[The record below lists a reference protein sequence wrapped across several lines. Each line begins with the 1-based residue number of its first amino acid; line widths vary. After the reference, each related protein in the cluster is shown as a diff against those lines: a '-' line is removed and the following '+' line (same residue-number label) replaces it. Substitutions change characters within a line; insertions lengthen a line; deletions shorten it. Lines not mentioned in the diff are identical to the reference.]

1 MLKSKIIFLVL
12 FIVIATFFAL
22 QFENVY
28 GHGLGLDTIKSI
40 DINGKK
46 ISISVEMPMYYT
58 ESNRQITITAV
69 DDETKEN
76 ANNVTFLIELFHDGE
91 MILRDYFLAPEGVL
105 FINVKPTNDDQIQIL
120 GEQDLAL
127 GAWYATES
135 QPLELSGPIFES
147 GGLFHFEIEIK
158 TIDDR
163 TNILD
168 NLGVHVADV
177 SVVETTSYVQQDKE
191 LNDVNFGMK
200 SYFDKISNFVYKPEE
215 GMVIFSMPFDWSE
228 KTISHIPIVHE
239 EIHFPKDF
247 AEFVSPSYVGTVNG
261 IKLFKSS
268 VTVDDY
274 TEEDK
279 RIVHFMLLG
288 DHLKFLKSEQKKS
301 GLDIPDNMVFTL
313 TSSELVQFPMIAM
326 TKNEE
331 IQVDLSWE
339 PIVIEPTKEITFVFT
354 IRDGSTGNPSR
365 QSSYDFVI
373 IQNGKEIYK
382 TSGNAVV
389 GGGFEEYI
397 FSESQTG
404 NTIIRFENIKGTG
417 MATEFG
423 LVVIPEFG
431 SIISMILILSITSM
445 IFISKRNY
453 LSKLNFS

>member
-12 FIVIATFFAL
+12 FIVIATFFSL

-40 DINGKK
+40 DVNGKK
-46 ISISVEMPMYYT
+46 ISVSVEMPMYYT
-58 ESNRQITITAV
+58 ESNRQITITAI

-76 ANNVTFLIELFHDGE
+76 VNNVTFLIGLFHDGE

-120 GEQDLAL
+120 GEQDSVL

-158 TIDDR
+158 TIDDT
-163 TNILD
+163 TNILED
-168 NLGVHVADV
+168 LGVHVADV

-191 LNDVNFGMK
+191 SNDVNFSLK
-200 SYFDKISNFVYKPEE
+200 SYFDKISNFVYKPNE
-215 GMVIFSMPFDWSE
+215 GMVTFSMPFDWSE

-247 AEFVSPSYVGTVNG
+247 EEFTGPSYIGTVNG

-274 TEEDK
+274 TEENE
-279 RIVHFMLLG
+279 RIIHFMLLD
-288 DHLKFLKSEQKKS
+288 DHLRYLKNEQKKS
-301 GLDIPDNMVFTL
+301 NTELPDYIVFTL
-313 TSSELVQFPMIAM
+313 TMGTEIQFPMIAL
-326 TKNEE
+326 TQYEE
-331 IQVDLSWE
+331 FQVDLTWD
-339 PIVIEPTKEITFVFT
+339 PIEIEPGKKTIFIFT
-354 IRDGSTGNPSR
+354 IRDGTTGDNLRYST
-365 QSSYDFVI
+365 YDFVI
-373 IQNGKEIYK
+373 LQSGKEIYR

-389 GGGFEEYI
+389 GGDFEE
-397 FSESQTG
+397 FTFLESQTG
-404 NTIIRFENIKGTG
+404 PTIIRFENIRGTNLDI
-417 MATEFG
+417 EFG
-423 LVVIPEFG
+423 IVVIPEFSSIVSMIFAL
-431 SIISMILILSITSM
+431 SIISV

>member
-1 MLKSKIIFLVL
+1 M
-12 FIVIATFFAL
+12 
-22 QFENVY
+22 
-28 GHGLGLDTIKSI
+28 
-40 DINGKK
+40 
-46 ISISVEMPMYYT
+46 
-58 ESNRQITITAV
+58 
-69 DDETKEN
+69 
-76 ANNVTFLIELFHDGE
+76 
-91 MILRDYFLAPEGVL
+91 
-105 FINVKPTNDDQIQIL
+105 
-120 GEQDLAL
+120 
-127 GAWYATES
+127 
-135 QPLELSGPIFES
+135 
-147 GGLFHFEIEIK
+147 
-158 TIDDR
+158 
-163 TNILD
+163 
-168 NLGVHVADV
+168 
-177 SVVETTSYVQQDKE
+177 ETTSYVQQDKE
-191 LNDVNFGMK
+191 SNDVNFSLK
-200 SYFDKISNFVYKPEE
+200 SYFDKISNFVYKPNE
-215 GMVIFSMPFDWSE
+215 GMVTFSMPFDWSE

-247 AEFVSPSYVGTVNG
+247 AEFVSPSYIGTVNG

-268 VTVDDY
+268 ITVDDY

-279 RIVHFMLLG
+279 RIVHFMLLD

-339 PIVIEPTKEITFVFT
+339 PIVIESTKEITFVFT
-354 IRDGSTGNPSR
+354 IRDGLTGNPSR

-404 NTIIRFENIKGTG
+404 HTIIRFENIKGTG

-445 IFISKRNY
+445 IFISKRNS